1 PDDPGG
7 AGHRSDA
14 MGLTGRSRAVQ
25 RSGFPDW
32 FPVRH
37 CLPSLWPHL
46 GVHSACIYLLICT
59 RTSKMRQL
67 FPSLTALQRP
77 SENRTLCKRRASA
90 SSVLSYPPAKLAG
103 VIAVRSTREV
113 GPQAGNRMLML

>member
-1 PDDPGG
+1 DPGG

-77 SENRTLCKRRASA
+77 SENRTLCLGGGVFTPMPFGSARA
-90 SSVLSYPPAKLAG
+90 VLSQ
-103 VIAVRSTREV
+103 VFIWD
-113 GPQAGNRMLML
+113 